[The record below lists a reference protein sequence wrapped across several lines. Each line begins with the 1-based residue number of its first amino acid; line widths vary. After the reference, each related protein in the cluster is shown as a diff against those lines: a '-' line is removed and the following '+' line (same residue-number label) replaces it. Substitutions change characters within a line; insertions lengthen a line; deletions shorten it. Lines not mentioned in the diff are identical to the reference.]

1 MEPEHHEQH
10 EHPAP
15 AFSLTGGK
23 LCLDF
28 ANTAEYRS
36 PAIKPED
43 EHLTDYAALV
53 AWGEQAGA
61 LADGQADHLLRL
73 AAAQPDAA
81 ARVLAR
87 AIALREAIYRLF
99 SHIASGETPH
109 ADDLEPLNAALAEGL
124 AQARLALHG
133 EEVVWTW
140 AETPAL
146 DRMLWPVARSAAD
159 LLTCSEERERVREC
173 AGERCTWLFL
183 DTSRNRSRQ
192 WCDMQS
198 CGNRAKAKRHYQRR
212 KVASL

>member
-1 MEPEHHEQH
+1 M
-10 EHPAP
+10 
-15 AFSLTGGK
+15 TGGK

-53 AWGEQAGA
+53 AWGQQAGA
-61 LADGQADHLLRL
+61 LADAQAHHLLTL

-81 ARVLAR
+81 ARALAR

-99 SHIASGETPH
+99 SSVARGDTLTAS
-109 ADDLEPLNAALAEGL
+109 DLEPLNTALAEGL
-124 AQARLALHG
+124 AQARLALAG
-133 EEVVWTW
+133 QQVIWTW

-146 DRMLWPVARSAAD
+146 DRILWPVARSAAD
-159 LLTCSEERERVREC
+159 LLTSEERERVREC

-212 KVASL
+212 RAGTAAPYP